1 MRGSGYRRMRLRVR
15 RRKSP
20 PQRLLAFS
28 ASLLGLRKR
37 GRKRRRTSPLLRLL
51 GLPGRQLAV
60 WRRARAPHP
69 SRLEHSSGDRR
80 HRRRQGLLPMVSTIF
95 KRGLVLG
102 MEVLEGAARLAAPFW
117 RYPILGLAVVLS
129 ALWIGWPLLA
139 PALLPLFGAAGRR
152 GPSNPPV
159 EVISVFVED
168 PTRSIWALDLWK
180 NRPGAL
186 LVMQGRPSS
195 QLANREYLSSQGL
208 LPASSTRVVS
218 LEPGC
223 DTVGQVA
230 ALARL
235 LQVQPR
241 PGRVTMVTS
250 NAHLPRTL
258 AIARTVLGPM
268 GWKVEGL
275 SVVTQDNRPEQ
286 PIRLLR
292 DQIRAQMLRFTG
304 ITGSREDMFCS

>member
-1 MRGSGYRRMRLRVR
+1 MSGSGYRRLRLRVR

-20 PQRLLAFS
+20 LRRLVALCAG
-28 ASLLGLRKR
+28 LVGLGKR
-37 GRKRRRTSPLLRLL
+37 GRKRRRASPLVRLL
-51 GLPGRQLAV
+51 RFPGRQLDG

-69 SRLEHSSGDRR
+69 SRLEHPSGDRR
-80 HRRRQGLLPMVSTIF
+80 HRRRRGRLPIVLAVLKLGLLM
-95 KRGLVLG
+95 G
-102 MEVLEGAARLAAPFW
+102 MEVVERAARLVSGLW
-117 RYPILGLAVVLS
+117 RHPALSLAVGLS
-129 ALWIGWPLLA
+129 ALWLGWPLLA
-139 PALLPLFGAAGRR
+139 PALLPLVGAAGRR
-152 GPSNPPV
+152 GATNPPV

-180 NRPGAL
+180 NKPGAL

-195 QLANREYLSSQGL
+195 QIANRQYLSSQGL
-208 LPASSTRVVS
+208 LPASSTRVIT

-235 LQVQPR
+235 LQAQPR

-275 SVVTQDNRPEQ
+275 AVVTQDNRPEQ
-286 PIRLLR
+286 PIRRLR

-304 ITGSREDMFCS
+304 ITGSREDTFCG

>member
-1 MRGSGYRRMRLRVR
+1 
-15 RRKSP
+15 
-20 PQRLLAFS
+20 
-28 ASLLGLRKR
+28 
-37 GRKRRRTSPLLRLL
+37 
-51 GLPGRQLAV
+51 
-60 WRRARAPHP
+60 
-69 SRLEHSSGDRR
+69 
-80 HRRRQGLLPMVSTIF
+80 MVATRF
-95 KRGLVLG
+95 KRALLLG
-102 MEVLEGAARLAAPFW
+102 MEVLEGLARLASPLW
-117 RYPILGLAVVLS
+117 RYPALGLAAGLG
-129 ALWIGWPLLA
+129 ALWLGWPLLA
-139 PALLPLFGAAGRR
+139 PALLPLFSAAVRR
-152 GPSNPPV
+152 GPSSPPV

-195 QLANREYLSSQGL
+195 QRANREYLSSQGL
-208 LPASSTRVVS
+208 LPATSPRVLS

-235 LQVQPR
+235 LQAQPR

-258 AIARTVLGPM
+258 AIARTVIGPM

-275 SVVTQDNRPEQ
+275 AVVTQDNRPEQ